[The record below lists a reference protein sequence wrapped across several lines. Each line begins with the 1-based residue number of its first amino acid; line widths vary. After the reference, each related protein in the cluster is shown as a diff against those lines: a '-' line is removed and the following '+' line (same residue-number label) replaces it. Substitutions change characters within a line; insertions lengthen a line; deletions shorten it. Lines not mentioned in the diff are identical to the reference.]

1 MEVCYDNNKK
11 YVRIMLEWRAYI
23 CMKNLKSL
31 YTKSLYVFPYLLQV
45 ILNVSLIILAIVLS
59 VLLVKELILFG
70 TILLEGDT
78 TDYQLFLANVLLFF
92 LYFEFVAMI
101 VKYFKEN
108 YHFPL
113 RYFLYIGITAMIRL
127 IIVEHDNALDTLFY
141 AFVILILIIGYF
153 IMNLT
158 PRERPES
165 KWFFQN
171 KR

>member
-1 MEVCYDNNKK
+1 MG
-11 YVRIMLEWRAYI
+11 AYI

-45 ILNVSLIILAIVLS
+45 VLNVSLIILAIVLS

-165 KWFFQN
+165 KWFFQRRSN
-171 KR
+171 E

>member
-1 MEVCYDNNKK
+1 
-11 YVRIMLEWRAYI
+11 
-23 CMKNLKSL
+23 MKNLKSL

>member
-1 MEVCYDNNKK
+1 MCYDNNKK

>member
-1 MEVCYDNNKK
+1 MG
-11 YVRIMLEWRAYI
+11 AYI

-45 ILNVSLIILAIVLS
+45 VLNVSLIILAIVLS
-59 VLLVKELILFG
+59 ILLVKELILFG

-141 AFVILILIIGYF
+141 ALVILILIIGYF